1 MKSEA
6 AEEQK
11 KVELKKEE
19 DDDEIKKET
28 GDEKEKNM
36 ASDSDDFL
44 IPESFFSNDDLEL
57 VMSALDDVQSVL
69 NNAQELIVSMQISKC
84 RFLI

>member
-11 KVELKKEE
+11 KVDLKKEE
-19 DDDEIKKET
+19 DDEIKKET

-36 ASDSDDFL
+36 ASDNDDFL

-69 NNAQELIVSMQISKC
+69 NNAQELIVSVQISKC